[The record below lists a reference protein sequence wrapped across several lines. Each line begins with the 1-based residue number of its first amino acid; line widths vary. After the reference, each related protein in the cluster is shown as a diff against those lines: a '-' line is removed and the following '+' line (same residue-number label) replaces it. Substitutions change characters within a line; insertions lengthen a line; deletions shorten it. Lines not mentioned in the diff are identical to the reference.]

1 MANKIGFRHYD
12 DDNSTKNG
20 EQSPKKEE
28 AKQPGVTDKDLFRLF
43 IQGKYQAFGPTSAKV
58 FKSSRDLAYE
68 AREHC
73 EPSLID
79 IAMVMKE
86 LGYDSDGFLNYYPWV
101 LYDKE
106 PLRY

>member
-12 DDNSTKNG
+12 DDKSTQNG

-43 IQGKYQAFGPTSAKV
+43 IQNKYQSFGPTSAKV

-68 AREHC
+68 AREMC
-73 EPSLID
+73 SPSLPD
-79 IAMVMKE
+79 IASVMTE
-86 LGYDSDGFLNYYPWV
+86 LEYGSEAFMGNYTWV
-101 LYDKE
+101 LYERDT
-106 PLRY
+106 YDY